1 MNGGLSMAEMKSG
14 YKMTDIGVIPE
25 DWEVK
30 EFNETFSVIP
40 NNSLSRDYLNTQAG
54 EYHDIHYG
62 DVLIKYGALLDA
74 GNTEIPFINKAITDK
89 WVNRRIVTEGDII
102 MADTAED
109 NTVGKCSEVINVN
122 HKKIVSGLHT
132 FWLHPNEGLFE
143 KGFLG
148 YFMSHSLYHN
158 QLLPLIHGTKVSSV
172 SKNEILGTRVLVPL
186 KNEQTAI
193 ATALSDVDS
202 LISALT
208 KKIEK
213 KKAIKQGLMQQ
224 LLTGKKRLLGYK
236 GLALV
241 KNEKMEYPGD
251 WDVVKLGDLC
261 RIITKQ
267 TGFDYSATIKPSL
280 RTSRGLGVLPFIQNK
295 DFEGYKINFNTDF
308 YIPKDVA
315 MHFPQILL
323 DEPSLLVSI
332 SGRIGNVGYYL
343 SSKLA
348 FIGGAICVAKFWKKE
363 YIPWVMLYLQSS
375 KGQNEIFMNEKAGA
389 QHNIT
394 VEAIRNFRIPMPS
407 MSEQTA
413 IANILSDCDSE
424 IAALEEKRDKYKEIK
439 QGMMQQLLTG
449 KIRLIK

>member
-1 MNGGLSMAEMKSG
+1 MNGGLSMVEMKSG
-14 YKMTDIGVIPE
+14 YKMTEVGVIPE

-40 NNSLSRDYLNTQAG
+40 NNSLSRDYLNTHAG

-62 DVLIKYGALLDA
+62 DVLIRYGALLDA

-148 YFMSHSLYHN
+148 YFMNHSLYHN

-224 LLTGKKRLLGYK
+224 LLTGKKRLPGFNDKWKSMLLGDIAEVKDGTHQTPQYVKSGGKPFYSVENVTADDFKNVKHISLEEHKALTSNYRIEK
-236 GLALV
+236 GDVLMTRIGSIGCCKYV
-241 KNEKMEYPGD
+241 D
-251 WDVVKLGDLC
+251 WDVDASFYV
-261 RIITKQ
+261 
-267 TGFDYSATIKPSL
+267 SL
-280 RTSRGLGVLPFIQNK
+280 ALL
-295 DFEGYKINFNTDF
+295 KINEKYDSKFISYLSNIKSF
-308 YIPKDVA
+308 KEEVMLNSLVFAIPQKINLGNISLIKVYIPT
-315 MHFPQILL
+315 
-323 DEPSLLVSI
+323 
-332 SGRIGNVGYYL
+332 
-343 SSKLA
+343 SK
-348 FIGGAICVAKFWKKE
+348 V
-363 YIPWVMLYLQSS
+363 
-375 KGQNEIFMNEKAGA
+375 
-389 QHNIT
+389 
-394 VEAIRNFRIPMPS
+394 
-407 MSEQTA
+407 EQTA